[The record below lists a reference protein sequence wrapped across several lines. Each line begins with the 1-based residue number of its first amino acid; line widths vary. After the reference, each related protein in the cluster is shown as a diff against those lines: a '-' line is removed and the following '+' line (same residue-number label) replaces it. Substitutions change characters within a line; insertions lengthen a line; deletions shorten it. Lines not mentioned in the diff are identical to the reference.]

1 MIYLMSDIHGYSFEK
16 TLMLLKQSGFTA
28 NDYLYILGDV
38 IDRGDDG
45 IKMIQWMME
54 QSNVELILGNH
65 EAMLL
70 SCDFIFEELN
80 DRFLGGLTQK
90 KISLLNTWQLNGA
103 APTLRG
109 LTALNKEERENILD
123 YIRDA
128 PLYGAI
134 TVGEKDYLLTHSGL
148 GHFDERKKM
157 SDYTPDEL
165 LWNRPRL
172 DTRYFDDIT
181 VIFGHTPT
189 VEYGKQF
196 AGGMIKTDT
205 WINIDAGAACGYNPM
220 LLCLDTMQEFY
231 SEKTET

>member
-1 MIYLMSDIHGYSFEK
+1 MSDIHGYSFEK

-123 YIRDA
+123 YT
-128 PLYGAI
+128 G
-134 TVGEKDYLLTHSGL
+134 TG
-148 GHFDERKKM
+148 
-157 SDYTPDEL
+157 
-165 LWNRPRL
+165 
-172 DTRYFDDIT
+172 
-181 VIFGHTPT
+181 
-189 VEYGKQF
+189 
-196 AGGMIKTDT
+196 
-205 WINIDAGAACGYNPM
+205 
-220 LLCLDTMQEFY
+220 
-231 SEKTET
+231 